1 MGFFKRLGCDLR
13 KNASVYMLILPALA
27 FYIIF
32 CYWPMYGQIIAFK
45 DFSPGL
51 GIMDS
56 PWVGLKHFRTFFSSR
71 TVWSLIYNTVMISVY
86 QLVFAFPAPIILA
99 LMLNEVKS
107 NRFKRTIQTISYMPH
122 FVSLVVVCGLVLDFT
137 RTDGVV
143 NQIIKA
149 MGGKPIQFFLTPS
162 WFRPIYT
169 ISGIW
174 QSIGWNSIIYIAALT
189 NIDPSLYEAVEIDGG
204 NRWQRMWYV
213 SLPGILPVIMI
224 LLILQMGQMMSVGY
238 EKIILLYNPMIY
250 DTADVI
256 STYVYRKGI
265 METNYSYSAA
275 VGVFNSLIN
284 VVLLL
289 IANTI
294 SRVTTQQAL
303 W

>member
-1 MGFFKRLGCDLR
+1 
-13 KNASVYMLILPALA
+13 
-27 FYIIF
+27 
-32 CYWPMYGQIIAFK
+32 
-45 DFSPGL
+45 
-51 GIMDS
+51 
-56 PWVGLKHFRTFFSSR
+56 
-71 TVWSLIYNTVMISVY
+71 
-86 QLVFAFPAPIILA
+86 
-99 LMLNEVKS
+99 
-107 NRFKRTIQTISYMPH
+107 
-122 FVSLVVVCGLVLDFT
+122 
-137 RTDGVV
+137 
-143 NQIIKA
+143 
-149 MGGKPIQFFLTPS
+149 
-162 WFRPIYT
+162 
-169 ISGIW
+169 
-174 QSIGWNSIIYIAALT
+174 
-189 NIDPSLYEAVEIDGG
+189 
-204 NRWQRMWYV
+204 MWYV